1 MTNDFAKYYD
11 DDLLTHATFPRRA
24 AEPSDIIS
32 TVTFLVENQF
42 VNGVDLQVSI
52 SALIFFFQTRPFD

>member
-52 SALIFFFQTRPFD
+52 SALI